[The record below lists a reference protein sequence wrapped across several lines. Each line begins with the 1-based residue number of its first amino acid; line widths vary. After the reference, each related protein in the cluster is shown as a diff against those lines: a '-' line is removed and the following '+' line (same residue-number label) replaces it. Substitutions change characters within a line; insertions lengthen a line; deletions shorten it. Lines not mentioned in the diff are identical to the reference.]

1 MFSGGVVD
9 RPMAYESTI
18 HVIDDDPAIR
28 DSLSLLLTTEG
39 HEVRTHESAQS
50 FLEAIG
56 EGENGCVVTDVCMP
70 GLSGLDLIETMRKRH
85 ISMPIIVITGHADI
99 PLAVQA
105 MKQGAVDF
113 LEKPFD
119 EDALLASIQ
128 QVLRCKNDDAARKA
142 KVQSILSKLATLT
155 RRENEVLAG
164 LLKGQSNK
172 VIAHELYISVR
183 TVEVHR
189 AMVMAKMEARS
200 LPELVRI
207 ALVVPREDSGF

>member
-56 EGENGCVVTDVCMP
+56 EGENGCVVTVVRMP
-70 GLSGLDLIETMRKRH
+70 GLSGLDLIEKMRKRH

-128 QVLRCKNDDAARKA
+128 QVLRCKNNDTARKA

>member
-1 MFSGGVVD
+1 
-9 RPMAYESTI
+9 
-18 HVIDDDPAIR
+18 
-28 DSLSLLLTTEG
+28 
-39 HEVRTHESAQS
+39 
-50 FLEAIG
+50 
-56 EGENGCVVTDVCMP
+56 
-70 GLSGLDLIETMRKRH
+70 
-85 ISMPIIVITGHADI
+85 MPIIVITGHADI

-128 QVLRCKNDDAARKA
+128 QVLRCKNNDTARKA

>member
-1 MFSGGVVD
+1 MTYD
-9 RPMAYESTI
+9 AI

-39 HEVRTHESAQS
+39 HEVRTYESARG

-56 EGENGCVVTDVCMP
+56 EGENGCVVTDVRMP
-70 GLSGLDLIETMRKRH
+70 GLSGLDLVETMRKRH

-113 LEKPFD
+113 FEKPFD

-142 KVQSILSKLATLT
+142 KAQSILLKLATLT

-164 LLKGQSNK
+164 LLKGQLNK
-172 VIAHELYISVR
+172 VIAHELGISAR

-189 AMVMAKMEARS
+189 AMVMAKMKARS
-200 LPELVRI
+200 LPELVQM
-207 ALVVPREDSGF
+207 ALVVPREDSGI

>member
-1 MFSGGVVD
+1 
-9 RPMAYESTI
+9 MAYDATI

-39 HEVRTHESAQS
+39 HEVRTYESARG
-50 FLEAIG
+50 FLDAIG
-56 EGENGCVVTDVCMP
+56 EGDNGCVVTDVRMP
-70 GLSGLDLIETMRKRH
+70 GLSGLDLVETMRKRH
-85 ISMPIIVITGHADI
+85 ISMPIIVITGHADV

-113 LEKPFD
+113 FEKPFD

-128 QVLRCKNDDAARKA
+128 QVLRWKNDDAARKA
-142 KVQSILSKLATLT
+142 KAQSILLKLATLT

-164 LLKGQSNK
+164 LLKGQLNK
-172 VIAHELYISVR
+172 IIAHELGISVR

-189 AMVMAKMEARS
+189 AMVMAKMGARS
-200 LPELVRI
+200 LPELVQM
-207 ALVVPREDSGF
+207 ALVVPREDSGI

>member
-56 EGENGCVVTDVCMP
+56 EGENGCVVTVVRMP

-128 QVLRCKNDDAARKA
+128 QVLRCKNNDTARKA

>member
-1 MFSGGVVD
+1 
-9 RPMAYESTI
+9 MAYESTI

-56 EGENGCVVTDVCMP
+56 EGENGCVVTVVRMP
-70 GLSGLDLIETMRKRH
+70 GLSGLDLIEKMRKRH

-128 QVLRCKNDDAARKA
+128 QVLRCKNNDTARKA

>member
-1 MFSGGVVD
+1 
-9 RPMAYESTI
+9 MAYESTI

-28 DSLSLLLTTEG
+28 NSLSLLLTTEG

-56 EGENGCVVTDVCMP
+56 EGENGCVVTVVRMP

-128 QVLRCKNDDAARKA
+128 QVLRCKNNDTARKA